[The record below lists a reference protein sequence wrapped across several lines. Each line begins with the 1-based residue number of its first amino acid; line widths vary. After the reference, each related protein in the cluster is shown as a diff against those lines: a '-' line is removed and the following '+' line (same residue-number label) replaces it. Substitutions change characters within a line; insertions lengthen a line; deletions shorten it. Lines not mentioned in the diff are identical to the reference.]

1 MPIYMDVHR
10 NLQARPED
18 IAMAHSMDLEVQTK
32 YGVRYTRYWH
42 NHESGCVYC
51 LVEAPSLMDAIRVH
65 KEAHGLVAD
74 QLIEVTMDQVDAF
87 LGAQKPTHS
96 GTDPSDG
103 AFRVVMFTDIVGS
116 TALSGQLGD
125 QRFHDILK
133 THNAVIREALNRHA
147 GIEVKHTGDGI
158 LASFLS
164 VAQGVECA
172 VTIQRG
178 FAAHNLNAE
187 VQPITVRVGLSAG
200 EPVAEHRD
208 LFGATVNL
216 AARVC
221 AFAQPGQILTSNVIR
236 ELSLGKPFVFSD
248 IGEVELKGFAHA
260 LRLHEVR
267 WSDQASA
274 TAGAANSSGLS
285 AGNAPA

>member
-10 NLQARPED
+10 NVQARPDD
-18 IAMAHSMDLEVQTK
+18 IAMAHSMDLEVQSK

-42 NHESGCVYC
+42 DHEKGCVYC

-103 AFRVVMFTDIVGS
+103 GFRVVMFTDIAGS
-116 TALSGQLGD
+116 TALLHELGD
-125 QRFHDILK
+125 QRFHEVLK
-133 THNAVIREALNRHA
+133 THNVVIREALNRHA
-147 GIEVKHTGDGI
+147 GTEVKHTGDGI
-158 LASFLS
+158 LASFGS
-164 VAQGVECA
+164 ISQAIACA
-172 VTIQRG
+172 AAIQRA
-178 FAAHNLNAE
+178 FADHNANAASR
-187 VQPITVRVGLSAG
+187 PIKVRVGLSAG
-200 EPVAEHRD
+200 EPVADHED

-248 IGEVELKGFAHA
+248 IGEVELKGFAHP
-260 LRLHEVR
+260 LRLHEVK
-267 WSDQASA
+267 WSEQASA
-274 TAGAANSSGLS
+274 SAGEANSPTT
-285 AGNAPA
+285 AT

>member
-1 MPIYMDVHR
+1 MPLYMDVHR

-18 IAMAHSMDLEVQTK
+18 VAMAHSMDLSVQTK

-42 NHESGCVYC
+42 NPEAGCVYC

-74 QLIEVTMDQVDAF
+74 QLIEVTMDQVDTF
-87 LGAQKPTHS
+87 LGVQRPTHS

-103 AFRVVMFTDIVGS
+103 AFRVVMFTDIAGS
-116 TALSGQLGD
+116 TALAGQLGD
-125 QRFHDILK
+125 HRFHDILK

-147 GIEVKHTGDGI
+147 GTEVKHTGDGI

-164 VAQGVECA
+164 VCQGVECA
-172 VTIQRG
+172 VTIQNG
-178 FAAHNLNAE
+178 FAVHNRNSE
-187 VQPITVRVGLSAG
+187 VQSIKVRVGLSAG
-200 EPVAEHRD
+200 EPVADHRD

-221 AFAQPGQILTSNVIR
+221 AFAQPGQILAANVIR
-236 ELSLGKPFVFSD
+236 ELCLGKSFVFSD
-248 IGEVELKGFAHA
+248 IGEVELKGFAQP

-267 WSDQASA
+267 WSDHASA
-274 TAGAANSSGLS
+274 SP
-285 AGNAPA
+285 GNGGSTAPAA

>member
-42 NHESGCVYC
+42 NQEAGCVYC

-103 AFRVVMFTDIVGS
+103 AFRVVMFTDIAGS

-125 QRFHDILK
+125 ERFHDVLK

-158 LASFLS
+158 LASFMS

-178 FAAHNLNAE
+178 FAAHNLKAE
-187 VQPITVRVGLSAG
+187 AQPIMVRVGLSAG
-200 EPVAEHRD
+200 EPVADDRD

-236 ELSLGKPFVFSD
+236 ELSLGKPVVFSD
-248 IGEVELKGFAHA
+248 LGEVELKGFAHP

-267 WSDQASA
+267 WSEQASA
-274 TAGAANSSGLS
+274 SAGAGDSTALGLS
-285 AGNAPA
+285 AG

>member
-10 NLQARPED
+10 NVQARPED
-18 IAMAHSMDLEVQTK
+18 IAMANSMDLEVQSK

-42 NHESGCVYC
+42 NHENGCVYC
-51 LVEAPSLMDAIRVH
+51 LVEAPSLLDAIRVH

-96 GTDPSDG
+96 GTDPRDG
-103 AFRVVMFTDIVGS
+103 GFRVVMFTDIAGS
-116 TALSGQLGD
+116 TALAGQLGD
-125 QRFHDILK
+125 QRFHDVLK

-147 GIEVKHTGDGI
+147 GTEVKHTGDGI
-158 LASFLS
+158 LASFAS
-164 VAQGVECA
+164 VSPALECA
-172 VTIQRG
+172 MTIQRA
-178 FAAHNLNAE
+178 FAARSLNAE
-187 VQPITVRVGLSAG
+187 VEPIKVRVGLSAG

-236 ELSLGKPFVFSD
+236 ELCLGKPFVFSD
-248 IGEVELKGFAHA
+248 IGEVDLKGFAQP
-260 LRLHEVR
+260 LRLHAVE
-267 WSDQASA
+267 WNEQAS
-274 TAGAANSSGLS
+274 TS
-285 AGNAPA
+285 AGSAASTTPAT